1 MAEYRE
7 LVGEAI
13 KNISGSTG
21 VVEGQIWYDS
31 SATNFKLQ
39 ALLASAWATAP
50 NLPYN
55 TRDASGFGTQTAGVI
70 FGGTNP
76 GYVNTANEY
85 DGSSFTSATA
95 VPQVIGGLDSDGP
108 QTAGLTAGGNTPG
121 SAPIN
126 NIVSFD
132 YNGSSW
138 TLNPNL
144 NTARTGNATI
154 GNTAAQTAAIAIS
167 GEPSTTTTSDWD
179 GSSWT
184 AGAAVPGWA
193 QGTSGGGTTSAA
205 FVNGCVNDGDGTLDY
220 NGTSW
225 SSGNNSNHQHNY
237 GGAGGTA
244 TDGITFA
251 GSTATPPSPAKTAQA
266 EVYDGTCWTSDAS
279 MNEARSNAHGKSTV
293 TAPAVLVASGN
304 PGPPGNSNAAEEYS
318 GAQIGT
324 VTITTS

>member
-85 DGSSFTSATA
+85 DGSSFTAATA

-121 SAPIN
+121 SAPLN

-167 GEPSTTTTSDWD
+167 GEPSTTSTSD
-179 GSSWT
+179 
-184 AGAAVPGWA
+184 
-193 QGTSGGGTTSAA
+193 
-205 FVNGCVNDGDGTLDY
+205 C
-220 NGTSW
+220 
-225 SSGNNSNHQHNY
+225 
-237 GGAGGTA
+237 
-244 TDGITFA
+244 A
-251 GSTATPPSPAKTAQA
+251 GS
-266 EVYDGTCWTSDAS
+266 
-279 MNEARSNAHGKSTV
+279 
-293 TAPAVLVASGN
+293 
-304 PGPPGNSNAAEEYS
+304 
-318 GAQIGT
+318 
-324 VTITTS
+324 